1 MGALLPNI
9 DPDGLLEYSVVFTD
23 RSLNHMSQSFQSAMN
38 DISRGLKRAYKATSV
53 VVIPGG
59 GTFGMEAVARQ
70 FASNKKC
77 MVIRN
82 GWFSYRWSQILDQ
95 GNIAA
100 ETTVIKAQRDHNNL
114 EAAFYPSN
122 ISDVVKQ
129 IKILKP
135 EVVFAPHVETS
146 AGMLLP
152 DEYIEEVTQA
162 VHSVGGIFVL
172 DCVASGALWV
182 DMKKTN
188 VDVLISAPQKGWSSS
203 PCSGL
208 VMLGDTA
215 AKLIRETKSSSY
227 VCDLLKWLQIMEAYE
242 NGGHAYHSTM
252 PTDSLAKFRD
262 TLVETENYGFEKTK
276 QEQIDLGQRVR
287 NLLESKGF
295 KSVAA
300 KGFQAPSVVV
310 SYTDDPDVKSGKVF
324 IEQGLQIAAG
334 VPLEC
339 DEGENFMTFRIGL
352 FGLDKLHNIER
363 TVNHLKIA
371 LDKIRP

>member
-23 RSLNHMSQSFQSAMN
+23 RSLNHMSKSFQSVMT
-38 DISRGLKRAYKATSV
+38 DISRGLKSAYNAEGV

-70 FASNKKC
+70 FATNKKC

-95 GNIAA
+95 GSIAS
-100 ETTVIKAQRDHNNL
+100 ETTVIKALRDQKNRDS
-114 EAAFYPSN
+114 AFSPAD
-122 ISDVVKQ
+122 IGEVVNQ
-129 IKILKP
+129 IKSLKP

-152 DEYIEEVTQA
+152 DEYIQEVTQA
-162 VHSVGGIFVL
+162 VHSIGGIFVL

-182 DMKKTN
+182 DMKKTG

-208 VMLGDTA
+208 VMLGATA
-215 AKLIRETKSSSY
+215 TKLIKETKSSSY
-227 VCDLLKWLQIMEAYE
+227 VCDLLKWYQIMEAYE

-262 TLVETENYGFEKTK
+262 TLIETETYGFEKTR
-276 QEQIDLGQRVR
+276 QEQIDLGHKVR
-287 NLLESKGF
+287 QLLESKGF

-300 KGFQAPSVVV
+300 EGFQAPSVVV
-310 SYTDDPDVKSGKVF
+310 SYTNDPDIKSGKVF

-352 FGLDKLHNIER
+352 FGLDKLHNLER
-363 TVNHLKIA
+363 TVHNLKIA
-371 LDKIRP
+371 LDAIRP